1 MDSVT
6 DSLKRSLILSLNRS
20 LIPGLVRSVMDT
32 CNGKEQTCTV
42 IYILTAMPHR

>member
-6 DSLKRSLILSLNRS
+6 DSLKRSLVLSLI
-20 LIPGLVRSVMDT
+20 LGLVRSVMDT

>member
-6 DSLKRSLILSLNRS
+6 DSLKRSLVLS
-20 LIPGLVRSVMDT
+20 LVRSLMDT

-42 IYILTAMPHR
+42 VYTLTAMPHR